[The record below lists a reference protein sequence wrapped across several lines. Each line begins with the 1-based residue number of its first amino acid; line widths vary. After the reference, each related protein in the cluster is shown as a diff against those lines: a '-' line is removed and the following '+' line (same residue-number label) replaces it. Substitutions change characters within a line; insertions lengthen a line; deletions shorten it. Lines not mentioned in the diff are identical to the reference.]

1 VAATTAVYQYWGGSP
16 GTRDLTN
23 SESGNLRYKTSDDFD
38 GQDTTN
44 PLVKP
49 STGTNYSYVAWVGLH
64 VSSAPTGSIT
74 NIKWY
79 TDGGGF
85 GTGLTL
91 KGIMTNTYVEAD
103 GTPGLSGDLSATVYT
118 SGTDMFTYTSASPL
132 SVTSN
137 ATTGTGRYSYYVAS
151 QLALST
157 SVSAGTLTAETFTWR
172 WDET

>member
-1 VAATTAVYQYWGGSP
+1 MAATTAVYRYTGAGP
-16 GTRDLTN
+16 TGTDLTN
-23 SESGNLRYKTSDDFD
+23 GESGNLRYQTSDGFD
-38 GQDTTN
+38 GQDTTY

-49 STGTNYSYVAWVGLH
+49 SAGTNYSYVAWVALY

-91 KGIMTNTYVEAD
+91 KGIMTNTYAQAT
-103 GTPGLSGDLSATVYT
+103 GTQGTSGDLSATVYT

-132 SVTSN
+132 TVTSN

-151 QLALST
+151 QLALAT
-157 SVSAGTLTAETFTWR
+157 SVSAGTLTAETCTFR
-172 WDET
+172 FDET